1 LPPVIE
7 FRKSVDQVVS
17 AAFKRD
23 DRGVMSATHLA
34 ANERV
39 GCLRELPDK
48 LNGYCTGMSEFRI
61 AAASSQLGS
70 GDLKFSGNG
79 AFDLGDSR
87 VRQRSSLVGF

>member
-17 AAFKRD
+17 AALKRD
-23 DRGVMSATHLA
+23 DRGVMPAADFA

-39 GCLRELPDK
+39 GSLRELPDK
-48 LNGYCTGMSEFRI
+48 LNGYCTGVSEFRV
-61 AAASSQLGS
+61 AAASGQLRS